1 MDRFDLQYWKGLLDE
16 LWLDRVSMVHKNKD
30 INLAIEQAFI
40 HLISDELR
48 LKNSDSSDFKRL
60 VNSFLINQKP
70 QKKQESTSDFL
81 KRALG

>member
-1 MDRFDLQYWKGLLDE
+1 MDRFDLQYWKGQLDDI
-16 LWLDRVSMVHKNKD
+16 WLERVTMVHKGKNVN
-30 INLAIEQAFI
+30 IAIEQAFI
-40 HLISDELR
+40 HLISDEVR
-48 LKNSDSSDFKRL
+48 MNNSDTSDFKRL